1 MNTPPRPQHQPGESP
16 DGQSGTQPD
25 AGTRAPDAAA
35 GPAQPAGAA
44 GPAQPAGADERLS
57 ADEFIA
63 ARLDPSGRPELLPDG
78 LFEHM
83 RADPLHAPEYLALAA
98 VERFGPDAQEWIA
111 EFRTRF
117 PHVTDEHLA
126 AVTRKRFVRLSSYSG
141 AVAGVAGGVGAVL
154 DFGVLAWNQA
164 QMVIYLATIFGQDP
178 TSRDRAAELLML
190 QNVHKVMATAQTAL
204 DVAARRKD
212 PTDLLKHSG
221 TVAES
226 GGSLTTLAVTL
237 AKMVG
242 MRLARKG
249 LMKLIPFASVP
260 LGAIANASSTGDLAD
275 RAIAMYRYRR
285 QSPPQLP
292 PA

>member
-1 MNTPPRPQHQPGESP
+1 MSTPPQPP
-16 DGQSGTQPD
+16 N
-25 AGTRAPDAAA
+25 
-35 GPAQPAGAA
+35 QPAGAA
-44 GPAQPAGADERLS
+44 DDQPSAAPVAPEAPPAPQPPQATQPAAAPQPPPAEEQATADS
-57 ADEFIA
+57 FVA
-63 ARLDPSGRPELLPDG
+63 ASLDPSGKPELLPDG
-78 LFEHM
+78 LFDHM

-111 EFRTRF
+111 EFRSRF

-126 AVTRKRFVRLSSYSG
+126 SVTRKKFVRLSSYSG

-190 QNVHKVMATAQTAL
+190 QNVHKVMDTAQTAL
-204 DVAARRKD
+204 DVAARRKN
-212 PTDLLKHSG
+212 PTELLKHSD
-221 TVAES
+221 TVTES

-242 MRLARKG
+242 MKLARKG

-275 RAIAMYRYRR
+275 RAIAMYRYRK
-285 QSPPQLP
+285 QQGPPQLP
-292 PA
+292 A

>member
-1 MNTPPRPQHQPGESP
+1 MNTPPRPPHQPGEPPNPAADPARPAVPPAAHQPRP
-16 DGQSGTQPD
+16 DEQ
-25 AGTRAPDAAA
+25 
-35 GPAQPAGAA
+35 
-44 GPAQPAGADERLS
+44 LS
-57 ADEFIA
+57 ADEFVA
-63 ARLDPSGRPELLPDG
+63 ARLDPSGRPELLPEG
-78 LFEHM
+78 LFDHM
-83 RADPLHAPEYLALAA
+83 RGDPLHAPEYLALAA

-111 EFRTRF
+111 EFRSRF

-204 DVAARRKD
+204 DVAARRKE
-212 PTDLLKHSG
+212 PTELLKHSN

-226 GGSLTTLAVTL
+226 GSLTTLAVTL

-242 MRLARKG
+242 MKLARKG

-275 RAIAMYRYRR
+275 RAIAMYRFRR
-285 QSPPQLP
+285 QSRPQLP